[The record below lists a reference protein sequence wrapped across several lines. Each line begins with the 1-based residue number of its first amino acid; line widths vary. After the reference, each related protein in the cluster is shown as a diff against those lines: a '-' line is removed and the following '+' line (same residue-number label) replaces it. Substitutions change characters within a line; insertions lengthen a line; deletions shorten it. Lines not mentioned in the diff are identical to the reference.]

1 MARIT
6 KILHCQNTEELDIDR
21 ELIDNLPVN
30 SNEPMFLAA
39 ECFRDTLIE
48 IGVKEESADTAR
60 KAFLALKKNTM
71 EETQNKIRRIAS
83 KLSHKSTNSLQ

>member
-1 MARIT
+1 
-6 KILHCQNTEELDIDR
+6 
-21 ELIDNLPVN
+21 
-30 SNEPMFLAA
+30 MFLAA

-71 EETQNKIRRIAS
+71 EET
-83 KLSHKSTNSLQ
+83 